1 MSGTMPQVDLSSC
14 DREPIHQLGHIQRF
28 GALIAVT
35 ADWIVAFRSLNLG
48 EIVDPRHEIAIGD
61 RLAEHFSH
69 AAMQAIRSRAAD
81 AHELGIV
88 ERLFGVD
95 LLQNGRLFD
104 VAVHLSQ
111 SFVIIE
117 IEPGSNDGTAE
128 LSSSLRPLMSKLQKS
143 TSIDDLCLSAATEL
157 KRFLGFDRVMVYR
170 FHPDQSGEVV
180 AEAREPHLEPFEGLR
195 YPKTDIPAQARA
207 LYLRNLFRIIADVDE
222 EPVPIEPV
230 TSLGGEPLDLSMST
244 LRAVSPIH
252 IEYLHNMGVGAS
264 LSISIVI
271 DGKLWGLFACHHY
284 APLQLSYPKRTM
296 AELFSQ
302 LFSLQ
307 LQLAIETAGGIV
319 KDKARA
325 LHEQLMSQ
333 MVGGEPLSDNLKSIG
348 QAIGRI
354 IPHDGMSAYI
364 DGAYTSHG
372 IAPNEEEF
380 LAIVPS
386 LNTSS
391 TGHIVHSDSLKGII
405 PAAGAFSARAA
416 GALIIPVSRRPRDY
430 VALWR
435 KELNKVVTW
444 AGNPEKV
451 ADVGPNGDRLTPRK
465 SFAAWQQSVDG
476 RSAPWEPEE
485 ISIAENLRVTLLEVI
500 LRITDEQ
507 VQERAKAQERQELL
521 IAELNHRVR
530 NILTLIRSVIGQSRS
545 EATDVEGFAQI
556 IGGRIQALAMA
567 HDQITRHQWS
577 PASLKE
583 LIRAEA
589 EAYLAGK
596 ADRVIVTGP
605 DAQVAPAAYTVL
617 ALVVHEMMTNSAKYG
632 SLCDSTGQLFIELS
646 FNRHTD
652 LEINWRERGGPA
664 VKAPQRRG
672 FGSTIIERSIPF
684 ELKGDAEVR
693 YNLGGVEA
701 DFLIPS
707 KYATPSEAGDDAGA
721 DTAAPAP
728 AAPQISNAD
737 SRDGVLVV
745 EDSMIIAMDAEDMLR
760 SLGFRTVIVASSAAT
775 ALQELARHE
784 PLFAILD
791 YNLGDETSEAVA
803 ERLTALGVP
812 FWFVTGYGDAVAQL
826 SSSDARGVIQKPYSK
841 SDLEGIVT
849 SLSR

>member
-1 MSGTMPQVDLSSC
+1 MTDTMHQVDLSSC
-14 DREPIHQLGHIQRF
+14 DREPIHQLGHIQGF

-35 ADWIVAFRSLNLG
+35 ADWIVAFRSVNVG
-48 EIVDPRHEIAIGD
+48 EIVQPRGEIAIGD
-61 RLAEHFSH
+61 RLAEHFSQD
-69 AAMQAIRSRAAD
+69 AMQAIRSRAAD
-81 AHELGIV
+81 AHDMGIV
-88 ERLFGVD
+88 ERVFGID
-95 LLQNGRLFD
+95 LLKDGRLFD
-104 VAVHLSQ
+104 IAVHVSG
-111 SFVIIE
+111 SYVIIE
-117 IEPGSNDGTAE
+117 IEPGSSEGTAE
-128 LSSSLRPLMSKLQKS
+128 LSSSLRPLMDKLQKS
-143 TSIDDLCLSAATEL
+143 SSIEQLCVEAAAQL

-207 LYLRNLFRIIADVDE
+207 LYLRNLFRIIADIAE
-222 EPVPIEPV
+222 EPVPIEPAL
-230 TSLGGEPLDLSMST
+230 SIGGEPLDLSMST

-252 IEYLHNMGVGAS
+252 IEYLRNMGVGAS

-284 APLQLSYPKRTM
+284 SPMPLSYPKRTM

-302 LFSLQ
+302 LFSMQ
-307 LQLAIETAGGIV
+307 LQLAIETAGSLV

-325 LHEQLMSQ
+325 LHEQLMNQ
-333 MVGGEPLSDNLKSIG
+333 LIGGELLTDNLKSID
-348 QAIGRI
+348 QAIARL

-364 DGAYTSHG
+364 DGEYTTRG

-380 LAIVPS
+380 RALVPS

-391 TGHIVHSDSLKGII
+391 TSRILSSDSLAGLI
-405 PAAGAFSARAA
+405 PAASAFADRVV

-430 VALWR
+430 VTLWR
-435 KELNKVVTW
+435 KELNQVVKW

-451 ADVGPNGDRLTPRK
+451 VEVGPNGDRLTPRK

-476 RSAPWEPEE
+476 KSAPWTPEE
-485 ISIAENLRVTLLEVI
+485 LSLAENLRVTLLEVI

-507 VQERAKAQERQELL
+507 MQERAKAQERQELL

-545 EATDVEGFAQI
+545 EATDVETFAQI

-567 HDQITRHQWS
+567 HDQITRHQWA

-589 EAYLAGK
+589 EAYLSGK
-596 ADRVIVTGP
+596 ANRVIVTGP
-605 DAQVAPAAYTVL
+605 DAQIAPTAYTVL

-632 SLCDSTGQLFIELS
+632 SLCDSSGQLRIELA

-652 LEINWRERGGPA
+652 LEIKWRERGGPP
-664 VKAPQRRG
+664 VKAPERRG

-684 ELKGDAEVR
+684 ELKGDAQIR
-693 YNLGGVEA
+693 YQLSGVEA
-701 DFLIPS
+701 DFVIPS
-707 KYATPSEAGDDAGA
+707 KYAAPSDNGEASDSSNVAQPVTPMPLS
-721 DTAAPAP
+721 P
-728 AAPQISNAD
+728 SD

-745 EDSMIIAMDAEDMLR
+745 EDSMIIAMDAEELLR
-760 SLGFRTVIVASSAAT
+760 GLGFKTVNVASNAEM
-775 ALQELARHE
+775 ALNELARHE
-784 PLFAILD
+784 PMFAILD
-791 YNLGDETSEAVA
+791 YNLGDETSEPVA
-803 ERLTALGVP
+803 ERLTALGIP
-812 FWFVTGYGDAVAQL
+812 FWFVTGYGEAVAQL
-826 SSSDARGVIQKPYSK
+826 SDSDARGVIQKPYSAD
-841 SDLEGIVT
+841 DLAMIVAE
-849 SLSR
+849 LGG